1 MEEQIMPQ
9 GTILFNDCGYRYK
22 RVNKLGEGF
31 SLVKKNIY
39 MDERFL
45 KINFKFKE

>member
-1 MEEQIMPQ
+1 LQEVTFPN

-22 RVNKLGEGF
+22 PLNKLGEGF
-31 SLVKKNIY
+31 SLVRNNIN

-45 KINFKFKE
+45 KANFKFK